1 MNARKKLNEE
11 EDRAK
16 KLADLEAQL
25 ARVSADPTR
34 KKEELEL
41 REQIAELREEIAWE
55 LAEEE
60 VEAQKK
66 SIESQIEN
74 IEYVEDYYEELLSN
88 PRKLMEE
95 MQALLAQSDEEI
107 MARLIENHEDYEKAT
122 DATRESMRN
131 GWQEMLDDMRGVTRT
146 YWDEVEEIIS
156 QGDDTILQFLIDN
169 VADYKEAGELQAQAY
184 VDEWKKK
191 LKDLAKAHTDIMGD
205 ITGMFDE
212 DDSEAEESSSS
223 SAGSG
228 KKKKY
233 KATVPFVGPGY
244 ASKTVK
250 GFKSEE
256 AARQAAEEWVEKACY
271 AVSGSTSNAVQQ
283 WAEEL
288 KKKIVVKAYAQGGL
302 SYDTGMA
309 WLDGTQQK
317 PERIL
322 SPYQTELFEDMIRSL
337 HEIRTLHVPS
347 ATVIPQIPEGQ
358 QPSYTI
364 ENITVQ
370 VQKLETDA
378 DYEEI
383 AEKVGEQIM
392 EKAMRGMSVGGLR
405 IG

>member
-1 MNARKKLNEE
+1 M
-11 EDRAK
+11 
-16 KLADLEAQL
+16 
-25 ARVSADPTR
+25 
-34 KKEELEL
+34 
-41 REQIAELREEIAWE
+41 
-55 LAEEE
+55 
-60 VEAQKK
+60 
-66 SIESQIEN
+66 
-74 IEYVEDYYEELLSN
+74 
-88 PRKLMEE
+88 
-95 MQALLAQSDEEI
+95 
-107 MARLIENHEDYEKAT
+107 
-122 DATRESMRN
+122 
-131 GWQEMLDDMRGVTRT
+131 
-146 YWDEVEEIIS
+146 
-156 QGDDTILQFLIDN
+156 
-169 VADYKEAGELQAQAY
+169 
-184 VDEWKKK
+184 DEWKKK
-191 LKDLAKAHTDIMGD
+191 LEDLSKAHKDIMGD
-205 ITGMFDE
+205 ITGMFDGE
-212 DDSEAEESSSS
+212 DTEDEESGAG

-228 KKKKY
+228 KKKRY

-288 KKKIVVKAYAQGGL
+288 KKKVVVKAYAQGGL

-309 WLDGTQQK
+309 WLDGTRQK

-337 HEIRTLHVPS
+337 HEIRTLRVPS

-370 VQKLETDA
+370 VQKLEADA